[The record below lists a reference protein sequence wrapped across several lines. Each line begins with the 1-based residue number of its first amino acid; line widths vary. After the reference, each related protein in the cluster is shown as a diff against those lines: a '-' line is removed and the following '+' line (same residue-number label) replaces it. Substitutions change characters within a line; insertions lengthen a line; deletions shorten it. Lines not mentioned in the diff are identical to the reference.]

1 MDQSEK
7 DAGTIAALVIRMEES
22 RLPRA
27 RRLQERVIAGETLS
41 DSDISFLKRVH
52 DDYRDNQALI
62 MRNPDYS
69 HLMAS
74 FIDLYA
80 EIIARGFE
88 NEKAR

>member
-7 DAGTIAALVIRMEES
+7 DAGTIAALMLRMEQS

-27 RRLQERVIAGETLS
+27 KRLQEKVIAGETVS
-41 DSDISFLKRVH
+41 DSDINFLKRVY
-52 DDYRDNQALI
+52 DDYQANQALI
-62 MRNPDYS
+62 LRNPDYS

-80 EIIARGFE
+80 EIIERGLE
-88 NEKAR
+88 NEKAQ